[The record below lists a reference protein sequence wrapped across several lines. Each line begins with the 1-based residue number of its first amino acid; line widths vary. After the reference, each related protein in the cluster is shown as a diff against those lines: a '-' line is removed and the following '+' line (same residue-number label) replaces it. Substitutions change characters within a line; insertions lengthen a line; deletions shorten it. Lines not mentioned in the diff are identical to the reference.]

1 MLASKDEQYIN
12 IVKIEDLA
20 RLMAGGDVFATHKK
34 KDKRAGFLGGYCG
47 NMWGRTGVNCSA
59 KNLCRWWCRIA
70 MCVVGKIETL
80 WWHSAFPE
88 LRVWYSRRGFVRTKK
103 IVKK

>member
-1 MLASKDEQYIN
+1 MCANLFIMLVSNGEQYIN

-34 KDKRAGFLGGYCG
+34 IR
-47 NMWGRTGVNCSA
+47 GRGWVF
-59 KNLCRWWCRIA
+59 WVGIA
-70 MCVVGKIETL
+70 VMCVVGKIETL
-80 WWHSAFPE
+80 LWHSAFPE

>member
-1 MLASKDEQYIN
+1 MCASLFIMLVSNGEQHIN

-59 KNLCRWWCRIA
+59 KNLCRLWCRIA
-70 MCVVGKIETL
+70 MCVV
-80 WWHSAFPE
+80 
-88 LRVWYSRRGFVRTKK
+88 KK
-103 IVKK
+103 

>member
-1 MLASKDEQYIN
+1 MGGGSWVIFIHGLGWLRCYLMCASLFIMLVSNGEQHIN

-59 KNLCRWWCRIA
+59 KNLCRLWCRIA
-70 MCVVGKIETL
+70 MCVV
-80 WWHSAFPE
+80 
-88 LRVWYSRRGFVRTKK
+88 KK
-103 IVKK
+103 